1 MWLGY
6 SLLALGV
13 VALVSCYFSY
23 SAVSAKVASIENEL
37 EQLSQNKPVKRS
49 SADRLQLD
57 AIKHQSE
64 LQQQIHESL
73 VMPWPALF
81 HDLEI
86 SKPEHI
92 LLTDVLPDAKD
103 NTIRITG
110 QANQLTDVLAY
121 IQELKSTSTLRSVN
135 LLDHHIIKLEAN
147 TSVNFEIEAIWNQP

>member
-6 SLLALGV
+6 SLFALGV
-13 VALVSCYFSY
+13 VALTCCYVSYL
-23 SAVSAKVASIENEL
+23 AVAAQVASLESEL
-37 EQLSQNKPVKRS
+37 EQLSQNKPVKML

-64 LQQQIHESL
+64 LQQQIHQSL
-73 VMPWPALF
+73 ALPWPALF

-92 LLTDVLPDAKD
+92 LLTDILPDTKD
-103 NTIRITG
+103 NTLRITG

-121 IQELKSTSTLRSVN
+121 VQQLKKASALRNVN

-147 TSVNFEIEAIWNQP
+147 TIVNFEIEAVWNQP